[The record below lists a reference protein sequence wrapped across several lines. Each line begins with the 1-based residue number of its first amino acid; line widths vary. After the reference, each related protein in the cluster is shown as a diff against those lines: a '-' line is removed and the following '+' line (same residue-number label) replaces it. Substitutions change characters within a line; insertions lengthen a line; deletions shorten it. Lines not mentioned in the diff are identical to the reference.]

1 MLLRKYF
8 VIPFIL
14 ISCGILFYLGVYSNN
29 YFGNLFY
36 NNIKNI
42 DTSNKNNNISNINT
56 LNKNNISSI
65 NSPNN
70 NITNIDTSN
79 KNNNISNINTLNK
92 NTLDINGT
100 ITNNNVPDI
109 KNQAAST
116 VNNSINVDK
125 AELVTPVQNISSTTP
140 TPSTRV
146 IHSSNSDMPAT
157 SAQNLAPTII
167 ALPPPPPA
175 SPVQIQLKMF

>member
-14 ISCGILFYLGVYSNN
+14 ISCGILFYLDVYSNN

-36 NNIKNI
+36 NNIK
-42 DTSNKNNNISNINT
+42 
-56 LNKNNISSI
+56 
-65 NSPNN
+65 
-70 NITNIDTSN
+70 NIDTSN

-116 VNNSINVDK
+116 GNNSNNVDK
-125 AELVTPVQNISSTTP
+125 AALVTPAQNISSTTP
-140 TPSTRV
+140 TPSIGV

-175 SPVQIQLKMF
+175 PPVQIQPKMF